1 MERPTSA
8 DATDIAT
15 RSTRIR
21 DGIGFTSVVFLT
33 TRVVLSIVA
42 VLSVGTVAPPS
53 SAPGVLVPAT
63 PGWHNAIDGT
73 DRWDAGWFE
82 RLALE
87 SYGSEEGS
95 AAFYPGY
102 PLAIRAIVAATPL
115 GAFGAATVIS
125 NLSFFGCL
133 LVFFVLTSR
142 EYSESVAKRSV
153 VLLASFPASFFFFA
167 PYSESL
173 FLLLSLLAYLWARER
188 RWAACAAAGW
198 AAAFTRGVG
207 VLLVPPL
214 LVEAWAVEPGSAR
227 RRALLA
233 ACAPLLAPVVYALFW
248 LIRSGDA
255 LAPWQAQDSWH
266 RSILLAPITI
276 GRAVRLAIDGV
287 GDPRGIYWTVDLL
300 LTAALLLPLCWVWR
314 KLSRSSRVYVGATVL
329 LVLSYPLPARPLLSA
344 PRFFLVCFPL
354 LWAMALLLRGRLF
367 IAAVGVYAVG
377 FIVLAAAFMNW
388 GFVF

>member
-1 MERPTSA
+1 VEQPISA
-8 DATDIAT
+8 DTAGVA

-42 VLSVGTVAPPS
+42 VLSVGTVSPPS

-73 DRWDAGWFE
+73 NRWDAGWFE

-87 SYGSEEGS
+87 GYGSDEGS

-102 PLAIRAIVAATPL
+102 PLAIRALVTSTPL

-125 NLSFFGCL
+125 NIAFFGCL
-133 LVFFVLTSR
+133 LVFFALTSR
-142 EYSESVAKRSV
+142 EYSESVAKRGV

-173 FLLLSLLAYLWARER
+173 FLLFSLLAYLWARER
-188 RWAACAAAGW
+188 RWAACAAAGS

-214 LVEAWAVEPGSAR
+214 LVEAWSIERGAAR
-227 RRALLA
+227 RRALAA

-255 LAPWQAQDSWH
+255 LAPWHAQDSWH
-266 RSILLAPITI
+266 RSLLLAPITI

-300 LTAALLLPLCWVWR
+300 LTAALLLPLCWRWR
-314 KLSRSSRVYVGATVL
+314 RLSRSSQVYVGATAL

-367 IAAVGVYAVG
+367 IAAVGVSTVG
-377 FIVLAAAFMNW
+377 FILLAAAFMNW

>member
-1 MERPTSA
+1 
-8 DATDIAT
+8 
-15 RSTRIR
+15 
-21 DGIGFTSVVFLT
+21 VVFLT
-33 TRVVLSIVA
+33 TRLVLSVVA

-53 SAPGVLVPAT
+53 SAPGVLIPAT
-63 PGWHNAIDGT
+63 PGWHNAVDGT

-87 SYGSEEGS
+87 GYGSEGGS

-102 PLAIRAIVAATPL
+102 PLAIRAIVTSTPL

-125 NLSFFGCL
+125 NLSFLGCL
-133 LVFFVLTSR
+133 LVFFALTSR
-142 EYSESVAKRSV
+142 EYSRSVAKRSV
-153 VLLASFPASFFFFA
+153 VLLATFPASFFFFA

-173 FLLLSLLAYLWARER
+173 FLLLSLLTYLWARER

-207 VLLVPPL
+207 VLLVPAL
-214 LVEAWAVEPGSAR
+214 LVEAWSVEPGSAR

-233 ACAPLLAPVVYALFW
+233 ACVPLLAPVAYGLFW
-248 LIRSGDA
+248 LIRAGD
-255 LAPWQAQDSWH
+255 LFAPWHAQDSWH
-266 RSILLAPITI
+266 RSFLIVPITI

-287 GDPRGIYWTVDLL
+287 GDPRGVYWTVDLL
-300 LTAALLLPLCWVWR
+300 LTAALLLPLCWRWR
-314 KLSRSSRVYVGATVL
+314 RLPRSSQVYVGATVL

-367 IAAVGVYAVG
+367 IAAVGTFALG
-377 FIVLAAAFMNW
+377 FVVLAAAFMNW

>member
-1 MERPTSA
+1 
-8 DATDIAT
+8 
-15 RSTRIR
+15 
-21 DGIGFTSVVFLT
+21 
-33 TRVVLSIVA
+33 
-42 VLSVGTVAPPS
+42 VLSVGTVSPPS

-73 DRWDAGWFE
+73 NRWDAGWFE

-87 SYGSEEGS
+87 GYGSDEGS

-102 PLAIRAIVAATPL
+102 PLAIRALVTSTPL

-125 NLSFFGCL
+125 NIAFFGCL
-133 LVFFVLTSR
+133 LVFFALTSR
-142 EYSESVAKRSV
+142 EYSESVAKRGV

-173 FLLLSLLAYLWARER
+173 FLLFSLLAYLWARER
-188 RWAACAAAGW
+188 RWAACAAAGS

-214 LVEAWAVEPGSAR
+214 LVEAWSIERGAAR
-227 RRALLA
+227 RRALAA

-255 LAPWQAQDSWH
+255 LAPWHAQDSWH
-266 RSILLAPITI
+266 RSLLLAPITI

-300 LTAALLLPLCWVWR
+300 LTAALLLPLCWRWR
-314 KLSRSSRVYVGATVL
+314 RLSRSSQVYVGATAL

-367 IAAVGVYAVG
+367 IAAVGVSTVG
-377 FIVLAAAFMNW
+377 FILLAAAFMNW